1 MKKITLLLSFL
12 LTVFI
17 TKAQCDYYV
26 VMQDS
31 YGDGWNGA
39 SLDMSINGVLMTS
52 FTVSPAAGTA
62 DSASYPTYTGD
73 NVEFYFNSGTWDTEI
88 TFQITALARLQL
100 LNV

>member
-52 FTVSPAAGTA
+52 TVSPAAGTA
-62 DSASYPTYTGD
+62 DSASYPIY
-73 NVEFYFNSGTWDTEI
+73 
-88 TFQITALARLQL
+88 RR
-100 LNV
+100 